1 MVLVIFGWGSG
12 VDVKADF
19 KAVIRP
25 MLLLPL
31 AHEDNGI
38 MAAKAKGI

>member
-1 MVLVIFGWGSG
+1 MVLVIFGWESIG
-12 VDVKADF
+12 DFKTDF
-19 KAVIRP
+19 KAEIRP
-25 MLLLPL
+25 TLILPL